1 MTHPREHPG
10 FTLLELVL
18 VLVVMATILAM
29 AAPSLRGW
37 SHGAQLRD
45 AGEQFLAVT
54 RWARAHA
61 ISEAQIHRMNVGPS
75 RYQVTIQDGQNFVQ
89 IGSEFGRVFQI
100 PENLHLQ
107 LTDQQN
113 QPIDH
118 VDFFPTGRTQP
129 ARVRISAADGDN
141 VQLECSAP
149 AEGFVV
155 LAR

>member
-1 MTHPREHPG
+1 MHRGKQSG

-18 VLVVMATILAM
+18 VLVVMATILAL
-29 AAPSLRGW
+29 AAPSLSGW

-61 ISEAQIHRMNVGPS
+61 ISEAQIHRLNVGPAQ
-75 RYQVTIQDGQNFVQ
+75 YQVLIQDGQNFSR
-89 IGSEFGRVFQI
+89 ISSEFGRTFTV
-100 PENLHLQ
+100 PDNLRLE
-107 LTDQQN
+107 LTDPQGQRLDHLDFL
-113 QPIDH
+113 PI
-118 VDFFPTGRTQP
+118 GRTQP
-129 ARVRISAADGDN
+129 ARVRISTADGES